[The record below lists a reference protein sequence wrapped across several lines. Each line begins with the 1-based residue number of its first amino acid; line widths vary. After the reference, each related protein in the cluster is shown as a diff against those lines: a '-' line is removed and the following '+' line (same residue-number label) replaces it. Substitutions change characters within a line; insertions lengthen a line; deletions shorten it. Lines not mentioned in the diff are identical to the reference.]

1 MPGHKRPLDDGSSV
15 PKSKK
20 TKVEKKLHKEH
31 PVPSTSEMSIEEVD
45 FPRGGGTSLTPLEVK
60 AIRAEGAKEADKELF
75 TAAKKAHVKGKK
87 SKSDLKDQVSEAK
100 KKRND
105 TVRIEHLNYKR
116 LTPGMKVFGQVMS
129 IQPLALVISLPNQL
143 LAHVPITQI
152 TSQLTQR
159 LESMDADDDT
169 EDGESDDDKS
179 NSPARVPDLSELFRP
194 GQYVRAVV
202 TTIHTP
208 GTTDTSGLGRVRDDA
223 VKTSRRVELSLKPEQ
238 VNAGVQKG
246 DLTNGY
252 TLSAAVQSVEDHG
265 YIIDLG
271 ISEASGFLPF
281 KETHKDGSEEHRLQV
296 GALIDVSVL
305 KMSSNGR
312 ICTVTNDPTVFSSS
326 SISEVTNVGSVLPGT
341 SVRALVTAVAQ
352 DGLNL
357 QILGFFDATAD
368 EYHLPNVH
376 GSLKM
381 GQKVRARVLYDLPG
395 STPPRF
401 AVTLSDHH
409 LGLHTKYI
417 SKGQEGSPFHTSF
430 PVGTILGA
438 VKVKRV
444 ETERG
449 LLVELQP
456 NLEGFI
462 HISHVSED
470 RTAVLST
477 SSGSWRVNTLHRARV
492 IGYHPFDGILQLS
505 LRPSVLEQKFLQ
517 AGEVRVGEI
526 LKGAIKQLTDS
537 ALFVSISGN
546 VDGVIWP
553 SHYAD
558 IPLKHPSR
566 KFRVGGSVKCRVLI
580 VDPERNRIVLT
591 AKRTLLETTL
601 PILTSFEDVKVG
613 VVTHAVIFRVSD
625 KSLIVEFFNNVK
637 AVVPAREASETGAKL
652 TDAFTPGK
660 IIKVCI
666 ISVDSETQ
674 RIVASIRQAAS
685 TFTSGVTDIS
695 GISVGDTVEG
705 VITELHKVNVVLSL
719 RPSDARAVIS
729 FTGLANHWGTT
740 VPELKGS
747 LKPGTSVDSLVVT
760 SRNPEKGFVV
770 VSGRSKTTML
780 KKGALSMDTVTIG
793 QIVGGRITRHA
804 RYGAHVKLT
813 SRIFGS
819 LHPTDTCD
827 DYENGN
833 PFPAVDSILKAVVI
847 GIDKS
852 SSHLSLSTR
861 SSRLSPNVATPLV
874 DREIN
879 GIDDLGV
886 GETVRGFIKSVAEHG
901 LFVMLGRGIDAR
913 VQIKELFDEYVKD
926 WKSQFVVN
934 QVVRGRILNVD
945 VVNNKVEMTFRSG
958 DLSRLSSKSLSLG
971 DLQQGQKVTG
981 RVKRIEQY
989 GLFIEIDG
997 SKISGLCHKSQ
1008 LSDNKEA
1015 DVSVALRT
1023 FREGDR
1029 VKAIILSR
1037 DLEKKQ
1043 LSLGLK
1049 PSYFTGDGDAE
1060 NESGSE
1066 PFQDNDFGVM
1076 RDVEMD
1082 KDNVNDVR
1090 VEDEGS
1096 ECGSDSGSEE
1106 DAGKDGEGHD
1116 EEEDDSTMEVDPA
1129 PPFPIYSSK
1138 QKKGTDAEASS
1149 LKVHGFQWFGDGAA
1163 DDAPQSGSSGDSDSE
1178 EDSGKKKKRRKRREI
1193 EKDLTADMHTK
1204 LPESNADFERLL
1216 LGSPNSS
1223 YLWIQYMSFQL
1234 QLSEIDKARAIAKR
1248 AIQTIGFREEQE
1260 KLNVWIGLLNLENV
1274 YGTDAT
1280 MEVVFKDAAR
1290 HNDSKTVHLRLAAI
1304 FDESQKHEKAEE
1316 QYKRTCKKF
1325 GQSSKVWTLFCEH
1338 YLRRGQIEDARK
1350 LLSRSLQSLERR
1362 KHLKTI
1368 SKFAT
1373 LEYKLGDAERGRTIF
1388 EGIVDSHPKRWDLW
1402 SIYMDM
1408 EAGKGDIQHLRN
1420 LFNRTLTIKMT
1431 SHKAKSFFKKWLDL
1445 ERRLG
1450 DEKGAEAVKEKAVE
1464 WTQRAATAAS

>member
-15 PKSKK
+15 QKSKK
-20 TKVEKKLHKEH
+20 TKVSSERVEKKMDKER
-31 PVPSTSEMSIEEVD
+31 PGPSTSAVTMEELD

-60 AIRAEGAKEADKELF
+60 AIRAEAAHEADQELF
-75 TAAKKAHVKGKK
+75 SAAKQDRVKHKK
-87 SKSDLKDQVSEAK
+87 SKVDLKGKVSETTK
-100 KKRND
+100 KERKGS
-105 TVRIEHLNYKR
+105 VRTEHLNYKR

-143 LAHVPITQI
+143 LAHVPVTQI

-159 LESMDADDDT
+159 LESMDVEDDV

-179 NSPARVPDLSELFRP
+179 NSPVQVPDLFELFRP

-202 TTIHTP
+202 MSIHAP
-208 GTTDTSGLGRVRDDA
+208 GTSDTSGLGRVRDDA
-223 VKTSRRVELSLKPEQ
+223 VKTSRRVELSLVPEK

-246 DLTNGY
+246 DLKHGC
-252 TLSAAVQSVEDHG
+252 TLSAAIQSVEDHG
-265 YIIDLG
+265 YILDLG
-271 ISEASGFLPF
+271 ISGASGFLSF
-281 KETHKDGSEEHRLQV
+281 KEAHKTGSEESRLQV
-296 GALIDVSVL
+296 GSLIDASVL
-305 KMSSNGR
+305 KMSPNGR
-312 ICTVTNDPTVFSSS
+312 VCTVTNDPTLFASS
-326 SISEVTNVGSVLPGT
+326 SISEVTSVTSVLPGT
-341 SVRALVTAVAQ
+341 LVHSLVTAVGE
-352 DGLNL
+352 DGMNL
-357 QILGFFDATAD
+357 QILGFFDASVD
-368 EYHLPNVH
+368 NYHLPTTH
-376 GSLKM
+376 RSPKM
-381 GQKVRARVLYDLPG
+381 GQKVKARVLYD
-395 STPPRF
+395 
-401 AVTLSDHH
+401 HH
-409 LGLHTKYI
+409 LELQTKCT
-417 SKGQEGSPFHTSF
+417 SEGQEAFHNVF
-430 PVGTILGA
+430 PIGTILDS

-449 LLVELQP
+449 LLVEIQS

-462 HISHVSED
+462 HISHVSD
-470 RTAVLST
+470 DHTAVLST
-477 SSGSWRVNTLHRARV
+477 SSGPWRVNTLHRARV
-492 IGYHPFDGILQLS
+492 IGYHPFDGVLQLS

-517 AGEVRVGEI
+517 AGEVHVGEI
-526 LKGAIKQLTDS
+526 LKGTVKRLTDF

-558 IPLKHPSR
+558 IPLKHPSK
-566 KFRVGGSVKCRVLI
+566 KFRVGGSVKCRVLT
-580 VDPERNRIVLT
+580 VDPERSRVVLT
-591 AKRTLLETTL
+591 AKRMLLDTMI
-601 PILTSFEDVKVG
+601 PIVTSFEDAKVG
-613 VVTHAVIFRVSD
+613 VVTHAVVFRVSD
-625 KSLIVEFFNNVK
+625 KSLNIEFFNNIK

-660 IIKVCI
+660 TIKVRI
-666 ISVDSETQ
+666 VAVDSETR
-674 RIVASIRQAAS
+674 RIVASIRQATS
-685 TFTSGVTDIS
+685 TFAPSVTDVS

-705 VITELHKVNVVLSL
+705 VVTELHKLNVVLSL
-719 RPSDARAVIS
+719 KPSDARALVS
-729 FTGLANHWGTT
+729 FTGLATHWDTT
-740 VPELKGS
+740 VPQLKGS
-747 LKPGTSVDSLVVT
+747 LKPGTTVDSLVVV

-770 VSGRSKTTML
+770 VTGRPKATRL
-780 KKGALSMDTVTIG
+780 KKGTLSMDTVTIG
-793 QIVGGRITRHA
+793 QIVGGRVTKHA

-813 SRIFGS
+813 TRIFGS

-827 DYENGN
+827 DYETGN
-833 PFPAVDSILKAVVI
+833 PFPAVDSVLKAVVV

-852 SSHLSLSTR
+852 NNHLSLSTR
-861 SSRLSPNVATPLV
+861 PSRLSPNDSKQPV

-879 GIDDLGV
+879 SIDDLGV
-886 GETVRGFIKSVAEHG
+886 GVSVRGFIKSVAEHG
-901 LFVMLGRGIDAR
+901 LFVMIGRGIDAR
-913 VQIKELFDEYVKD
+913 VQIRELFDEYVKD
-926 WKSQFVVN
+926 WKSRFVVN

-945 VVNNKVEMTFRSG
+945 TVNKKVELTFRSG
-958 DLSRLSSKSLSLG
+958 DLARSSSKSLSLG
-971 DLQQGQKVTG
+971 DLQEGQKVTG

-1008 LSDNKEA
+1008 LSDNKDA

-1049 PSYFTGDGDAE
+1049 PSYFAGDEDME
-1060 NESGSE
+1060 DESDSE
-1066 PFQDNDFGVM
+1066 HSEDNDFGVVK
-1076 RDVEMD
+1076 DVEMEGGD
-1082 KDNVNDVR
+1082 DDVEG
-1090 VEDEGS
+1090 EDEES
-1096 ECGSDSGSEE
+1096 EPGNDSGSEE
-1106 DAGKDGEGHD
+1106 DTGEDGEGEDDDDDDSVMQADLTPLSPIDSPERQTRTAAKASFLKVEGFEWFGNGAASD
-1116 EEEDDSTMEVDPA
+1116 EE
-1129 PPFPIYSSK
+1129 
-1138 QKKGTDAEASS
+1138 
-1149 LKVHGFQWFGDGAA
+1149 
-1163 DDAPQSGSSGDSDSE
+1163 PQSGSSSDESDDENVSE
-1178 EDSGKKKKRRKRREI
+1178 KKKRRKRKEI
-1193 EKDLTADMHTK
+1193 EKDFTADMHTK

-1234 QLSEIDKARAIAKR
+1234 QLSEIDKARAIGRR
-1248 AIQTIGFREEQE
+1248 AVQTINFREEQE
-1260 KLNVWIGLLNLENV
+1260 KLNVWIALLNLENV
-1274 YGTDAT
+1274 YGSDAT

-1338 YLRRGQIEDARK
+1338 YLRRGRLEDARK
-1350 LLSRSLQSLERR
+1350 LLSRSLQSLERP

-1368 SKFAT
+1368 SKFAQ

-1402 SIYMDM
+1402 SIYIDM
-1408 EAGKGDIQHLRN
+1408 EAGQGDIQHLRN
-1420 LFNRTLTIKMT
+1420 LFTRVLAIKMT

-1445 ERRLG
+1445 ERKLG
-1450 DEKGAEAVKEKAVE
+1450 DEEGATAVKQKAVE
-1464 WTQRAATAAS
+1464 WTQKAAAAPP